1 MSNTQPATTTTPT
14 PTTAAVSTTATATP
28 TTGSGATPKPP
39 SASLYVG
46 DLSVDVTEA
55 MLFEI
60 FNAVGPVHSI
70 RVCRDSLTRR
80 SLGYAY
86 VNFHSVVDAERALHT
101 LNTSLIMHR
110 PCRIMWSQ
118 RDPSVRKTGVG
129 NIFIKNLDTSIGHK
143 ELYDRFSE
151 FGSILSCKVAQNENG
166 GSKGYGF
173 VHYESEKAAQAA
185 IDGVNNTKLGGK
197 EVYVGF
203 FIPRKMRV
211 QQVEQSWTNV
221 YVKDL
226 DPEVTDEEFKQL
238 FEKFGTVNSP
248 LIKRDKNGVSTGFG
262 FVNFVCHEDA
272 KTAVDALNG
281 RKLGNKTITCCRA
294 MKRLERET
302 KLKREW
308 EQQKFNKYHGINLYV
323 KHIEDEV
330 DEETLRREF
339 SAFGEVKSCKIP
351 LDEKGS
357 SKGFGFVC
365 FSTPE
370 EAQKAITGLNSKIL
384 QNQKK
389 PLFVAL
395 HESKEVRKQK
405 LAHRHNLAMTK
416 NIRGVPQQMYSPQG
430 QAMFYPN
437 GAGFTYP
444 QQVMPMQQRGWPGPQ
459 QFPPMGP
466 NNYMG
471 MMPRTGGSR
480 GGAAAGGSAS
490 GAATGGA
497 TTGGAGGPGR
507 QQQQQRP
514 GNNRQQGAGGNR
526 RGQQQMG
533 GPLDGGLHDFT
544 LAQLSQFPHEQQ
556 KLLLGERLY
565 PLIVPTHGALAGK
578 ITGMFLDSGWTT
590 EELLSL
596 IHDEHKLQQKIANAI
611 EVLHRAQSTTT
622 TEQDEQ

>member
-1 MSNTQPATTTTPT
+1 
-14 PTTAAVSTTATATP
+14 
-28 TTGSGATPKPP
+28 
-39 SASLYVG
+39 
-46 DLSVDVTEA
+46 
-55 MLFEI
+55 
-60 FNAVGPVHSI
+60 
-70 RVCRDSLTRR
+70 
-80 SLGYAY
+80 
-86 VNFHSVVDAERALHT
+86 
-101 LNTSLIMHR
+101 
-110 PCRIMWSQ
+110 
-118 RDPSVRKTGVG
+118 
-129 NIFIKNLDTSIGHK
+129 
-143 ELYDRFSE
+143 
-151 FGSILSCKVAQNENG
+151 
-166 GSKGYGF
+166 
-173 VHYESEKAAQAA
+173 
-185 IDGVNNTKLGGK
+185 
-197 EVYVGF
+197 
-203 FIPRKMRV
+203 
-211 QQVEQSWTNV
+211 
-221 YVKDL
+221 
-226 DPEVTDEEFKQL
+226 
-238 FEKFGTVNSP
+238 
-248 LIKRDKNGVSTGFG
+248 
-262 FVNFVCHEDA
+262 
-272 KTAVDALNG
+272 
-281 RKLGNKTITCCRA
+281 

-302 KLKREW
+302 RLKREW

-384 QNQKK
+384 QGQKK

-444 QQVMPMQQRGWPGPQ
+444 QQVLPMQQRGWPGPQ
-459 QFPPMGP
+459 QFQPMGP

-471 MMPRTGGSR
+471 MMPRTGGAR
-480 GGAAAGGSAS
+480 GGAATGGVSAT
-490 GAATGGA
+490 GTGGA
-497 TTGGAGGPGR
+497 TTGSAGGSGR
-507 QQQQQRP
+507 QQQQRP

-526 RGQQQMG
+526 GRGQQQMG

-611 EVLHRAQSTTT
+611 EVLHRAQTTTT